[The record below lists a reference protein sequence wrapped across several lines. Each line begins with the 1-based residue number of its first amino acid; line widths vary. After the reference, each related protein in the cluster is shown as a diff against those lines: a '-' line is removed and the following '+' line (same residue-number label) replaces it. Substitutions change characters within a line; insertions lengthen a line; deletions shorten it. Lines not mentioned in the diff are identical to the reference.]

1 MVRSIFWGFEDIQFQ
16 DSLLPS
22 PPAWLRFQIGFQVL
36 QAFEIPSAPRVGGFL
51 DLKLDSSTF
60 WVETRKQEDAE
71 VPVLVVAEDLLSA
84 LMQTVKWSTNSS
96 GKFYNEITMISE
108 VGSSG

>member
-1 MVRSIFWGFEDIQFQ
+1 MQGCH
-16 DSLLPS
+16 
-22 PPAWLRFQIGFQVL
+22 IGFQFMQTL
-36 QAFEIPSAPRVGGFL
+36 EISSAPRVGGFL
-51 DLKLDSSTF
+51 DLKLDSTF

-84 LMQTVKWSTNSS
+84 LMQMVKWSTNSS
-96 GKFYNEITMISE
+96 GKFYNETTMVSE